1 MASVVSLNWRADW
14 INFSESAKFWDS
26 EMFEI
31 LYPAM
36 VVDSILSVLW
46 WLLTL
51 AIFRLWFRPP
61 QDVYVLAILN
71 LRIPCLRPET
81 LARSLLTNHEGREQ
95 EMGPRGFKDGNEG
108 FKYPLRRGRQRPEES
123 CWTDISWFNGYVFL
137 FSQNVSGK
145 LVIIKNVFQI
155 CIHSIQNSFWHFSD
169 AGLTMFYLM
178 INCIKMLTKKM
189 KIIQDQKMTK
199 NTFTVSCIQKSHIKF
214 CIFKKKN
221 AGAM

>member
-1 MASVVSLNWRADW
+1 MASVASLNWRADW

-145 LVIIKNVFQI
+145 LVIIKNFVLTLFRCRLNDVLFDDQLYQDADKENENYSRSKNDEKHLHGVLYSKIAYQILHFQKKPPVQ
-155 CIHSIQNSFWHFSD
+155 CNFW
-169 AGLTMFYLM
+169 
-178 INCIKMLTKKM
+178 
-189 KIIQDQKMTK
+189 
-199 NTFTVSCIQKSHIKF
+199 
-214 CIFKKKN
+214 
-221 AGAM
+221 